1 MLTVDHL
8 DIFVDENLDKISKK
22 IISGIVKVEGH
33 FSEKDI
39 KFLTVDANDI
49 PELKL
54 PTVPSL
60 VYFKNGQPTFYEGKI
75 EIGSILDKLVGN
87 FHSIV
92 PL

>member
-1 MLTVDHL
+1 MYLLPVHKL

-75 EIGSILDKLVGN
+75 EI
-87 FHSIV
+87 
-92 PL
+92 